1 MHSRRI
7 TMSKK
12 KGSLPVSAGS
22 LLVLIGGV
30 LAIASYFLG
39 WLTFSTPQG
48 LIIDGTSTTFTGGD
62 VFSGFAVTVDGSEI
76 SIPADNMSFARLMPM
91 LVLVFGVLGVIVS
104 LIPMITKGC
113 GKPIAAVQVLFGL
126 LIVVFAAIFAF
137 AGAGPDLF
145 TGSIATFLKGFID
158 LEVLSISAAVGVWI
172 GLAGGVVALI
182 GGGLSLKDAS

>member
-39 WLTFSTPQG
+39 WLTFSTPQV
-48 LIIDGTSTTFTGGD
+48 LFIDGTSTTFTGGD
-62 VFSGFAVTVDGSEI
+62 VFSGFEVTLDGGDPL

-104 LIPMITKGC
+104 LIPMITKSC
-113 GKPIAAVQVLFGL
+113 GKPIAAVQLLFGL
-126 LIVVFAAIFAF
+126 LIIVFAAIFAF

-145 TGSIATFLKGFID
+145 TGGIATALKIFID
-158 LEVLSISAAVGVWI
+158 MGLSISAAVGVWV

>member
-48 LIIDGTSTTFTGGD
+48 LFIDGTSTTFTGGD
-62 VFSGFAVTVDGSEI
+62 VFSGFAVTVSGSEI

-91 LVLVFGVLGVIVS
+91 LVLVFGVLSVIVS
-104 LIPMITKGC
+104 LIPMITKSC

-158 LEVLSISAAVGVWI
+158 LGALSISAAVGVWI

-182 GGGLSLKDAS
+182 GGGLSLKDVS

>member
-39 WLTFSTPQG
+39 WLTFSTPQV
-48 LIIDGTSTTFTGGD
+48 LFVDGTSTTFTGGD
-62 VFSGFAVTVDGSEI
+62 VFSGFEVTLDGGDPL

-113 GKPIAAVQVLFGL
+113 GKPIAAVQLLFGL

-145 TGSIATFLKGFID
+145 TGGIATALKIFID
-158 LEVLSISAAVGVWI
+158 MGLSISAAVGVWV